1 MILFVISSANHSAY
15 KVDFFAF
22 DLVRRFCP
30 AIVYN
35 AYLAYK
41 VVPLKSDLVHSWRC
55 SPVVL
60 TPAPNGRTAPW
71 DVVSCEKLRGPSN
84 RNGAFF
90 IIP

>member
-30 AIVYN
+30 AMVYN

-41 VVPLKSDLVHSWRC
+41 VMPLKSDLVHSWRC
-55 SPVVL
+55 SSVVL
-60 TPAPNGRTAPW
+60 THALNERPAPLTIETN
-71 DVVSCEKLRGPSN
+71 SN
-84 RNGAFF
+84 NSMIFKTW
-90 IIP
+90 